1 MTEAWKDAMAV
12 GLPGGSTDSWLQW
25 DHRGGGGEGIMMGS
39 NLPGRKEG
47 ASVLEVH
54 CTFKAQFWE
63 LHWAWG
69 K

>member
-1 MTEAWKDAMAV
+1 MPWLWVCQEDPQT
-12 GLPGGSTDSWLQW
+12 PGFNGTI
-25 DHRGGGGEGIMMGS
+25 GGGGGGIMMGS

>member
-1 MTEAWKDAMAV
+1 MPRLWVCQEDPQT
-12 GLPGGSTDSWLQW
+12 PGFNGTIT
-25 DHRGGGGEGIMMGS
+25 GGKMMMGS

-47 ASVLEVH
+47 AFVLEAH
-54 CTFKAQFWE
+54 CTFKAQFQE